1 MASEN
6 KFSTPPSISSAS
18 KIKTNIPHFPI
29 CGMLRVIESGE
40 DEQWDDS
47 DWQDYLSQ
55 YADRGVRP

>member
-1 MASEN
+1 
-6 KFSTPPSISSAS
+6 
-18 KIKTNIPHFPI
+18 
-29 CGMLRVIESGE
+29 MLRVIESGE